1 MRTEPRKEEG
11 HDMKKGNRIHSE
23 RFRDPVSRRDFLK
36 GAAALGVGAGLTGLP
51 LRGVHAAAAKEVNIG
66 VLYPTSGSQ
75 ARFGQMCVN
84 AIKLAVDDINNAGGI
99 KALGDAK
106 INAIYADIQSDPGV
120 TRNQAERLM
129 ATGNLAAGT
138 GCYVSTYTLVATE
151 VAERYKIP
159 FVTGSVADKITDRG
173 FKFTF
178 QVSPKASHFGEMQM
192 EFAAKV
198 AGKGKRAAVVY
209 EDTDYG
215 TATSKGVIE
224 GAKKYGFEVVMN
236 EPYTAKFTDA
246 TPLVN
251 KIKATKPD
259 LMFPVSYITDALLI
273 IRTMKQ
279 LNVNASVFGGGAGYI
294 IPDFYKEM
302 GKDGEYIYSA
312 ASWNY
317 DINCG
322 EVPKIAEAYEKRYG
336 EFLMEHA
343 GEAYVMIWVIADAVE
358 RAASTDPVK
367 VRDAMAKT
375 NLTKGPGSVMP
386 GCHVEFD
393 DKGWNKHVHPVM
405 LQWQKGQLRT
415 VFPESDSR
423 VKPVW
428 PVPDWDKRG

>member
-1 MRTEPRKEEG
+1 
-11 HDMKKGNRIHSE
+11 MKKGQRFHGG
-23 RFRDPVSRRDFLK
+23 RFRDPVSRRDFLR
-36 GAAALGVGAGLTGLP
+36 GAAALGVGASLTGLP
-51 LRGVHAAAAKEVNIG
+51 LREAAAAAAKEVNIG

-99 KALGDAK
+99 KSLGGAK
-106 INAIYADIQSDPGV
+106 INPIYADIQSDPGV

-178 QVSPKASHFGEMQM
+178 QVSPKASHFGELQM
-192 EFAAKV
+192 AF
-198 AGKGKRAAVVY
+198 AGKIAGGGKRAAIVY

-215 TATSKGVIE
+215 TATSKGFID
-224 GAKKYGFEVVMN
+224 GAKKVGFEVVMV

-251 KIKATKPD
+251 KIKAAKPD
-259 LMFPVSYITDALLI
+259 FLFPVSYITDALLI

-279 LNVNASVFGGGAGYI
+279 LNVNAGVFGGGAGYI

-302 GKDGEYIYSA
+302 GKDGDYVFSA
-312 ASWNY
+312 ASWNN

-343 GEAYVMIWVIADAVE
+343 GEAYVMIWVIADALE
-358 RAASTDPVK
+358 RAASSEPAK
-367 VRDAMAKT
+367 VRDAIVKT

-393 DKGWNKHVHPVM
+393 DRGWNKHVHPVI

-415 VFPESDSR
+415 VHPESDAR

-428 PVPDWDKRG
+428 PVPAWDKRG

>member
-1 MRTEPRKEEG
+1 
-11 HDMKKGNRIHSE
+11 MKKGNRIHSE

-198 AGKGKRAAVVY
+198 AGPGKRAAVVY

>member
-1 MRTEPRKEEG
+1 
-11 HDMKKGNRIHSE
+11 MKKGNRIHSE

-273 IRTMKQ
+273 VRTMKQ

-294 IPDFYKEM
+294 IPDFYKDM

-343 GEAYVMIWVIADAVE
+343 GEAYVMIWVIADAVD
-358 RAASTDPVK
+358 RAASTDPGK
-367 VRDAMAKT
+367 VRDALAKT

-428 PVPDWDKRG
+428 PVPDWDKRT

>member
-1 MRTEPRKEEG
+1 
-11 HDMKKGNRIHSE
+11 
-23 RFRDPVSRRDFLK
+23 
-36 GAAALGVGAGLTGLP
+36 
-51 LRGVHAAAAKEVNIG
+51 
-66 VLYPTSGSQ
+66 
-75 ARFGQMCVN
+75 MCVN

-251 KIKATKPD
+251 KIKAAKPD

-279 LNVNASVFGGGAGYI
+279 LNLNASVFGGGAGYI
-294 IPDFYKEM
+294 IPDFYKDM

>member
-1 MRTEPRKEEG
+1 MA
-11 HDMKKGNRIHSE
+11 RIR
-23 RFRDPVSRRDFLK
+23 RFLDPVSRRDFLK
-36 GAAALGVGAGLTGLP
+36 GATALGVGAGLAGFP
-51 LRGVHAAAAKEVNIG
+51 VRGTHAASAKDVSIA
-66 VLYPTSGSQ
+66 VLYPTSGSN

-84 AIKLAVDDINNAGGI
+84 AIKQAVDDVNSAGGI
-99 KALGDAK
+99 KSLGGAK
-106 INAIYADIQSDPGV
+106 LNPIYADIQSEATV

-129 ATGNLAAGT
+129 AAGNLAAAT
-138 GCYVSTYTLVATE
+138 GCYVSTFTLVATE

-159 FVTGSVADKITDRG
+159 FVTGSVADKLTERG
-173 FKFTF
+173 FKYTF
-178 QVSPKASHFGEMQM
+178 QVSPKASHFGEMMM
-192 EFAAKV
+192 ETAGKV
-198 AGKGKRAAVVY
+198 AGKGKRAAVVFD
-209 EDTDYG
+209 DTDYG
-215 TATSKGVIE
+215 TSTSKGVID
-224 GAKKYGFEVVMN
+224 GAKKVGFEIVLA

-251 KIKATKPD
+251 KIKAAKPD
-259 LMFPVSYITDALLI
+259 LLFPVSYITDALLI

-279 LNVNASVFGGGAGYI
+279 MNVNAAVFGGGAGYI

-302 GKDGEYIYSA
+302 GKDGEYVFSA

-322 EVPKIAEAYEKRYG
+322 EVAKIAETYEKKYG

-343 GEAYVMIWVIADAVE
+343 GEAYVMIWVIADAIE

-375 NLTKGPGSVMP
+375 NLTKGPGSMMP

-405 LQWQKGQLRT
+405 TQWQNGKLRC
-415 VFPESDSR
+415 VAPESDAR
-423 VKPVW
+423 VKPVF
-428 PVPDWDKRG
+428 PIPAWDKR

>member
-1 MRTEPRKEEG
+1 
-11 HDMKKGNRIHSE
+11 MKKGHRVISE
-23 RFRDPVSRRDFLK
+23 RFRDSVSRRDFLK
-36 GAAALGVGAGLTGLP
+36 GAAALGVGTGLAGLP
-51 LRGVHAAAAKEVNIG
+51 LRDARAAAAREVNVG

-84 AIKLAVDDINNAGGI
+84 AIKMVVDDINNAGGI
-99 KALGDAK
+99 KALRGAK
-106 INAIYADIQSDPGV
+106 LNPIYADIQSEADV
-120 TRNQAERLM
+120 TRNQSERLM
-129 ATGNLAAGT
+129 ATGNLAAAT
-138 GCYVSTYTLVATE
+138 GCYVSTFTLVATE

-178 QVSPKASHFGEMQM
+178 QVSPKASHFGELQMQ
-192 EFAAKV
+192 FAGGI
-198 AGKGKRAAVVY
+198 AGKGKRAAIVY

-215 TATSKGVIE
+215 TATSKGFID
-224 GAKKYGFEVVMN
+224 GAKKVGFEVVMT

-251 KIKATKPD
+251 KIKAAKPD
-259 LMFPVSYITDALLI
+259 FLFPVSYITDALLI

-279 LNVNASVFGGGAGYI
+279 LNVNAGVFGGGAGYI

-302 GKDGEYIYSA
+302 GKDGDYVFSA

-322 EVPKIAEAYEKRYG
+322 EVPKIAAAYEKRYG

-343 GEAYVMIWVIADAVE
+343 GEAYVMIWVIANAIE
-358 RAASTDPVK
+358 RAASTDPAK

-393 DKGWNKHVHPVM
+393 DKGWNKHVHPVI

-415 VFPESDSR
+415 VYPASDSR

-428 PVPDWDKRG
+428 PVPAWEKRT

>member
-1 MRTEPRKEEG
+1 
-11 HDMKKGNRIHSE
+11 MKSDNR
-23 RFRDPVSRRDFLK
+23 VGVGRRDFLRR
-36 GAAALGVGAGLTGLP
+36 AAALGVGAGLAGWP
-51 LRGVHAAAAKEVNIG
+51 FRRAAGAAAKNVNIG

-84 AIKLAVDDINNAGGI
+84 AVKLAVDEVNAAGGI
-99 KALGDAK
+99 KSLGGAK
-106 INAIYADIQSDPGV
+106 LNPILADIQSDPGV

-129 ATGNLAAGT
+129 ATGNLTAAT

-159 FVTGSVADKITDRG
+159 FITGSIADKLTERG

-178 QVSPKASHFGEMQM
+178 QVSPKASMFGEMQM
-192 EFAAKV
+192 EFAARL
-198 AGKGKRAAVVY
+198 AGKGKRVAIAY

-215 TATSKGVIE
+215 TSTSKGLID
-224 GAKKYGFEVVMN
+224 GAKKAGFEVAMA

-251 KIKATKPD
+251 KIKAARPD
-259 LMFPVSYITDALLI
+259 LFFPVSYITDALLI

-279 LNVNASVFGGGAGYI
+279 LNVNAGIIAGGAGYL
-294 IPDFYKEM
+294 IPDFAKDLGKEA
-302 GKDGEYIYSA
+302 DYIFSV

-322 EVPKIAEAYEKRYG
+322 DVPRYAAAYQKRYG

-343 GEAYVMIWVIADAVE
+343 GEAYVMVWDLAGAIE
-358 RAASTDPVK
+358 RAASTDPGK
-367 VRDAMAKT
+367 VRDALAKT
-375 NLTKGPGSVMP
+375 NLTKGPGSTMP

-393 DKGWNKHVHPVM
+393 ATGWNKDVHPVM
-405 LQWQKGQLRT
+405 VQWQKGQLRT
-415 VFPESDSR
+415 VAPGSDAR

-428 PVPDWDKRG
+428 PVPAWDKRA

>member
-1 MRTEPRKEEG
+1 
-11 HDMKKGNRIHSE
+11 MKKGHP
-23 RFRDPVSRRDFLK
+23 FRGGQFSDPVSRRDFLR
-36 GAAALGVGAGLTGLP
+36 GAAALGVGASLAGLP
-51 LRGVHAAAAKEVNIG
+51 LREAAGAAAKEVNIG

-84 AIKLAVDDINNAGGI
+84 AIKMAVDDINNAGGI
-99 KALGDAK
+99 KSLGGAK

-159 FVTGSVADKITDRG
+159 FVTGSVADKLTDRG

-224 GAKKYGFEVVMN
+224 GAKKYGFEVVMV

-251 KIKATKPD
+251 KIKASKPD

-302 GKDGEYIYSA
+302 GKDGEYVYSA

-343 GEAYVMIWVIADAVE
+343 GEAYVMIWVLADAVE
-358 RAASTDPVK
+358 RAASADPGK

-423 VKPVW
+423 LKPIW